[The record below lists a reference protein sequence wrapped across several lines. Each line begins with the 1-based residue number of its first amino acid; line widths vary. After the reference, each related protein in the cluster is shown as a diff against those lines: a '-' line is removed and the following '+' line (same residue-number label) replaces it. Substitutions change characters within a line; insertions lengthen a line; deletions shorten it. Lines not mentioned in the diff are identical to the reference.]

1 MGLDIRRDSRERRVL
16 VISWLPIYTSTAN
29 TPFPQEDW
37 GHRERCSD
45 QDKTEIPQSKH

>member
-1 MGLDIRRDSRERRVL
+1 MVLDIRRDSRERQEL
-16 VISWLPIYTSTAN
+16 VISWLPIYTSTAS

-37 GHRERCSD
+37 GHREGCSG